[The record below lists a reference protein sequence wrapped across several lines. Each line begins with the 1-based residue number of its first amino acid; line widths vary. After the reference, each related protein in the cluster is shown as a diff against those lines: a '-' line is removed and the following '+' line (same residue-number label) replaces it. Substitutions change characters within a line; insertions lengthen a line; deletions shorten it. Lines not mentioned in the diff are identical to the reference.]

1 MRDQSFFIARET
13 SRRQQSINPLTPKI
27 SLVILL
33 TVCHTILVML
43 VWRIGIGS
51 INNPLLDI
59 LLYSHHFYAWYC
71 IEILSW
77 SLMGGKGLRGDYY
90 RKLTIMN
97 GGGGGK
103 ILSVLQSRT
112 EDQVN
117 FVVTQTKSSEL
128 HPPFSPDDQ

>member
-1 MRDQSFFIARET
+1 
-13 SRRQQSINPLTPKI
+13 
-27 SLVILL
+27 
-33 TVCHTILVML
+33 
-43 VWRIGIGS
+43 
-51 INNPLLDI
+51 
-59 LLYSHHFYAWYC
+59 
-71 IEILSW
+71 
-77 SLMGGKGLRGDYY
+77 MGGKGLRGDYY